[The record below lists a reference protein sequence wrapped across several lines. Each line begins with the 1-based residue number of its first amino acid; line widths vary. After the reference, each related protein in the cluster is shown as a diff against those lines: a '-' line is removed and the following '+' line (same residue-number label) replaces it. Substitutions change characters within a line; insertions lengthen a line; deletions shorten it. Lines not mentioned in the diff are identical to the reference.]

1 MKTKQN
7 QKLVEGKKYHKGQGR
22 NKQNRKIKK
31 DERKKDLVLWKRKK
45 KKKKKK
51 IKTFSLTQFFKKI
64 GSKSV
69 TSEIKMENLQPT
81 LKKQRGS

>member
-1 MKTKQN
+1 MK
-7 QKLVEGKKYHKGQGR
+7 EKKTWYFE
-22 NKQNRKIKK
+22 NI
-31 DERKKDLVLWKRKK
+31 
-45 KKKKKK
+45 KKKKK
-51 IKTFSLTQFFKKI
+51 IKTFSLTQFFKKR